1 MTRDGREVMKKFS
14 NIVILCVGT
23 NKLVGDSVGPIV
35 GQKLTRLLNKKENIK
50 IYGNT
55 KKNLNLK
62 NAKQVLEEI
71 NRIYSKPFII
81 TIDATLGPKEIIE
94 TIIISK
100 GELEIGEALG
110 HSIKCFSNI
119 NIKAIVGEYQTNI
132 QKNFETLNRIE
143 RKRIHQL
150 SNQITYQVCQ
160 MVEKINDV

>member
-110 HSIKCFSNI
+110 HSIKYFSNI